1 MVAVKFKR
9 KKRKGPVTQ
18 HVCRGY
24 EKVEAERYRFVLL
37 EVGQNDWTWGC
48 DKY

>member
-1 MVAVKFKR
+1 MVAVKFGR
-9 KKRKGPVTQ
+9 KKKGPVAQ
-18 HVCRGY
+18 HVCRGC
-24 EKVEAERYRFVLL
+24 EKVGGERYRFVLL

>member
-1 MVAVKFKR
+1 MEHMGVFEELPY
-9 KKRKGPVTQ
+9 G
-18 HVCRGY
+18 CSGY
-24 EKVEAERYRFVLL
+24 EKVEAERYRFVLV